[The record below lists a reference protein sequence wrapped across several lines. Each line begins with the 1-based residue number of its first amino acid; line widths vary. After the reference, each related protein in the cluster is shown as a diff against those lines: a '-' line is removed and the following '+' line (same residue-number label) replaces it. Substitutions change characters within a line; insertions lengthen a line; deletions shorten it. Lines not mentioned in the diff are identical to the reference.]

1 MIPSKKISDYFEIRT
16 DQIRGDSHLPF
27 DLYLYFKS
35 NDHVLMFARR
45 GAEFEKPLFE
55 RLKRFNRV
63 WLHSAD
69 AEAWRQ
75 YLTPPSYQTPEGALI
90 AEAMAS
96 EKLPE
101 KKKQEVVSKTAQ
113 ALIHELAQAKNAEE
127 QKQKREQARKV
138 IEDALGIAGQQV
150 KGLLQEI
157 WQAAQLD
164 PDMDHAINV
173 SSYSVIFAMAFG
185 RIDEELLSDLALSG
199 LLHDIGLSQVPAH
212 LAARPWNTLKP
223 EEALLYSEHV
233 EAGAKLLDQFAP
245 TASPR
250 VREVLLQHHEKF
262 NGTGYPRKLEGFAF
276 DDVAQLVAMAELG
289 DSMGS
294 GQWDGQERL
303 IKEVFDFLETL
314 EKQKAFPEYFNP
326 EVFNQVV
333 RWIRSAGAEDA
344 LGTASQV
351 VGKQVTQVIESSA
364 A

>member
-1 MIPSKKISDYFEIRT
+1 MIPSKKISDYFEIQT
-16 DQIRGDSHLPF
+16 DQIRDESPLPF

-35 NDHVLMFARR
+35 NDHVLMLARR
-45 GAEFEKPLFE
+45 GAEFDQPLRE
-55 RLKRFNRV
+55 RMKKFGRV

-69 AEAWRQ
+69 AEAWRH
-75 YLTPPSYQTPEGALI
+75 YIAPPTYQTSEGALI
-90 AEAMAS
+90 AEALAS
-96 EKLPE
+96 EKLSE
-101 KKKQEVVSKTAQ
+101 KKKQEVVSKAAQ
-113 ALIHELAQAKNAEE
+113 TVLQGLAQAKNAKD
-127 QKQKREQARKV
+127 QKQKREEARKV

-212 LAARPWNTLKP
+212 LAAKPWNTLSA
-223 EEALLYSEHV
+223 EEAVRYTEHV
-233 EAGAKLLDQFAP
+233 ESGVQLLAQFAP
-245 TASPR
+245 AASPR

-262 NGTGYPRKLEGFAF
+262 NGSGYPRKLEGFAF

-294 GQWDGQERL
+294 GQWDGQTRL

-314 EKQKAFPEYFNP
+314 EKRKAFPEYFNP

-344 LGTASQV
+344 LGAASQV
-351 VGKQVTQVIESSA
+351 VGKQVTQVIDSTA